1 MADGDESLE
10 DRTED
15 ASQTR
20 RDEFRK
26 DGKVLNSKDLS
37 SAALL
42 IGTTLALYFSAH
54 WSLQAIW
61 NSFVMSF
68 QEMPRYIAEDWTPKT
83 VMPMIEFAFRVVLYA
98 SAPVCIAGFLIG
110 TLSSIAQGGFT
121 WTTKPLELDPAK
133 LNPLTGLQRIF
144 SMEGFFELGKSIAKF
159 LIAGVVVW
167 AFLIRR
173 LKESPVIWDWE
184 TNQLVS
190 FMAYNALLILV
201 WVGGAMLIV
210 AGFDYAFQRY
220 RFEARLRMTKEE
232 AKEDRKNVEGNPQTR
247 ARVRALQ
254 RRIAT
259 SKMVQAVKT
268 ADVVI
273 TNPTHIAIAL
283 LYDREKMDAPR
294 IVAKGADHMAQRIKQ
309 IAKENGVPCVENV
322 PLARALWRALKIG
335 EFVSRDFFN
344 AVAEVLAYVY
354 RLKGKVQ
361 L

>member
-10 DRTED
+10 DRTEE

-26 DGKVLNSKDLS
+26 EGKVLNSKDLS
-37 SAALL
+37 SAGLL
-42 IGTTLALYFSAH
+42 IGTTMALYFSAK
-54 WSLQAIW
+54 WSMQAIW
-61 NSFVMSF
+61 KAFETSFS
-68 QEMPRYIAEDWTPKT
+68 ELPRYIATDWTPQT
-83 VMPMIEFAFRVVLYA
+83 VMPMIEFTFKVVLYA

-110 TLSSIAQGGFT
+110 LLSSVAQGGFT
-121 WTTKPLELDPAK
+121 WTSKPLELDPNK
-133 LNPLTGLQRIF
+133 LNPLTGITRIV
-144 SMEGFFELGKSIAKF
+144 SLEGLFELAKSIAK
-159 LIAGVVVW
+159 LVVAGVVVGV
-167 AFLIRR
+167 FLRTRI
-173 LKESPVIWDWE
+173 KESGLLWDWE
-184 TNQLVS
+184 PNQILS
-190 FMAYNALLILV
+190 YMSQNALLILA

-210 AGFDYAFQRY
+210 AALDFAFQRY

-232 AKEDRKNVEGNPQTR
+232 AKEDRKNSEGNPQTR

-259 SKMVQAVKT
+259 SKMVAAVKT
-268 ADVVI
+268 ADVVV

-283 LYDREKMDAPR
+283 KYDRDTMHAPR
-294 IVAKGADHMAQRIKQ
+294 IVAKGADHMAQRIKE